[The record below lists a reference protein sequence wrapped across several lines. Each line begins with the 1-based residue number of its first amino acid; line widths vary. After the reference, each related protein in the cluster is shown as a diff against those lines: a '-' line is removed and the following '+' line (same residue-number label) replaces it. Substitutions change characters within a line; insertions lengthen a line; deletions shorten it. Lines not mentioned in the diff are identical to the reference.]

1 MTTTIKF
8 SIAQDGTVT
17 ETVEGVK
24 GPSCESLTKE
34 IEDKLGNV
42 ESRIH
47 TGEYYTKA
55 QDSELEFIVDEFTHD
70 SEGC

>member
-24 GPSCESLTKE
+24 GARCESLTKE
-34 IEDKLGNV
+34 IEEKLGNV

-47 TGEYYTKA
+47 TGEYYTKVE
-55 QDSELEFIVDEFTHD
+55 DSELESIVDEFTHD
-70 SEGC
+70 SECA

>member
-1 MTTTIKF
+1 MPTTIKF

-34 IEDKLGNV
+34 IEDRLGNV

-47 TGEYYTKA
+47 TGEYYSKVE
-55 QDSELEFIVDEFTHD
+55 DSELESIVDEFTHD
-70 SEGC
+70 SECA